1 MADLRRLDAEPGT
14 SGLFSPIQIGH
25 VEVRNRTVLP
35 AMTTRLSDAEG
46 YVTEDTLAYYR
57 ARAEGGVGLVTV
69 EMASPEQVGRHR
81 FHELGIFH
89 DQFSS
94 GLRRLTNVIHEAGA
108 TASIQLGHGGSRA
121 RSAVSGQTPIAP
133 SAVLTPVFEV
143 EAEQVMPSAMTPE
156 RIDQTV
162 TAFVAAAARAQQ
174 AGFDVVELHGAHGY
188 LISQFLSPLENTRS
202 DEYGGSL
209 ENRARFGL
217 RVLREIKASV
227 PGLPVVFRIG
237 VEDFFP
243 GGLTAPEGVQ
253 VARWAERDGADAIG
267 VTAGHYRS
275 LPAAERMIPPMAYPA
290 ATFLDYAEQV
300 RQLVDVPVIGVG
312 RLGDP
317 DLAESA
323 VRDGRV
329 DMVALGR
336 PLVADP
342 GFVDKARRGLPV
354 RRCLACN
361 HCITNMRSGARLSC
375 VVNPTTGR
383 ETAFAAATPAVGRR
397 ILVIG
402 AGPAGLSYAAQVAEG
417 NQVTVLERS
426 ARPGGCFNLTGKAPV
441 FNDVEAAEPTFAAY
455 VTELERDCRR
465 LGVNIRYS
473 QEVSARSQELRA
485 ADLVVVAV
493 GARYRFGLGVLVPA
507 LLETKV
513 ARGRLARRV
522 FASPKVRDLFYYRL
536 RAGRGRNLAVQ
547 LGLGDRDVV
556 VIGDALRAGKAKEAI
571 NSAFEAAL
579 LDPSRA
585 AQLLDQP
592 RPLTTSER

>member
-1 MADLRRLDAEPGT
+1 MAETSQPDTEAGT
-14 SGLFSPIQIGH
+14 SGLFSPIRIGR

-35 AMTTRLSDAEG
+35 SMTTRLSDVEG

-69 EMASPEQVGRHR
+69 EMASPEQAGRHR
-81 FHELGIFH
+81 FHELGIYH
-89 DQFSS
+89 DQFLS
-94 GLRRLTNVIHEAGA
+94 GLRRLTDVIHEAGA

-121 RSAVSGQTPIAP
+121 RSAVSRQTPIAP

-143 EAEQVMPSAMTPE
+143 EAEQVLPQAMTSE

-162 TAFVAAAARAQQ
+162 AAFVTAASRAQQ
-174 AGFDVVELHGAHGY
+174 AGFDMVELHGAHGY
-188 LISQFLSPLENTRS
+188 LISQFLSPKENVRT

-209 ENRARFGL
+209 QNRARFGL

-227 PGLPVVFRIG
+227 PGLPVIFRIG

-243 GGLTAPEGVQ
+243 GGLTTPEGVQ
-253 VARWAERDGADAIG
+253 VGQWAERDGADAIS

-275 LPAAERMIPPMAYPA
+275 LPSAERMIPPMAYPA
-290 ATFLDYAEQV
+290 ATFLDYAHQV

-317 DLAESA
+317 DLAARA
-323 VRDGRV
+323 VREGQL

-336 PLVADP
+336 PLIADP
-342 GFVDKARRGLPV
+342 GWVNKAQRGLPV

-383 ETAFAAATPAVGRR
+383 ETEFEKAAPAVGRR
-397 ILVIG
+397 IVVIG
-402 AGPAGLSYAAQVAEG
+402 AGPAGLSYAAQVADG
-417 NQVTVLERS
+417 NQVTVLERA
-426 ARPGGCFNLTGKAPV
+426 ARPGGSFNLTGKAPL

-455 VTELERDCRR
+455 IAELERDCRR
-465 LGVNIRYS
+465 LGVEIRYS
-473 QEVSARSQELRA
+473 QEASTRSQELRA

-493 GARYRFGLGVLVPA
+493 GARYRFGLGALVPA
-507 LLETKV
+507 LLETGA

-522 FASPKVRDLFYYRL
+522 FAFPKVRDLLYYKIRT
-536 RAGRGRNLAVQ
+536 GRGRDLADQ
-547 LGLGDRDVV
+547 LGLRDSEVV
-556 VIGDALRAGKAKEAI
+556 VIGDALRAGKAREAI
-571 NSAFEAAL
+571 ASAFEAAL
-579 LDPSRA
+579 LDPSRNTPLTA
-585 AQLLDQP
+585 AQ
-592 RPLTTSER
+592 